1 MIGVVI
7 PAHNEEALL
16 RHCLESVLTAA
27 AHPLLDEPVEILVVL
42 DSCSDGSARIAEQ
55 MGIKT
60 LTTRGRNVGEARW
73 TGAESLIGAGARW
86 LAFTDADTLVS
97 PQWLVRQ
104 LDCRA
109 DAVCGTV
116 SVDCWDAH
124 AGQVRARYENLY
136 QPVEGHRHIHGANF
150 GVCSIAYQRAGGFKH
165 LQAHEDVHLVRDL
178 ERAGARIVWTASNSV
193 VTSARKESRCR
204 QGFADYLLSLETA

>member
-16 RHCLESVLTAA
+16 RYCLESVLTAA
-27 AHPLLDEPVEILVVL
+27 AHPLLNEPVEILVVL
-42 DSCSDGSARIAEQ
+42 DSCSDGSARIVEQ

-60 LTTRGRNVGEARW
+60 LSTRGRNVGEARW
-73 TGAESLIGAGARW
+73 TGAESLISAGARW

-97 PQWLVRQ
+97 PLWLVRQ
-104 LDCRA
+104 LDFRA

-116 SVDCWDAH
+116 SVDCWDTHSEQA
-124 AGQVRARYENLY
+124 RAKYESLY
-136 QPVEGHRHIHGANF
+136 QPIEGHRHIHGANL

-165 LQAHEDVHLVRDL
+165 LQTHEDVHLVRDL

-204 QGFADYLLSLETA
+204 EGFADYLLSLGMA